1 MTMDSV
7 LPGGDAMMTESIR
20 QLEKLASEAI
30 RAEEGDYLV
39 DGLLH
44 CGKCHTPKQ
53 SRFDTAWGIRVTYHL
68 CECGMERRVKAEQQK
83 ADDAQMERISK
94 LRDLGFPDEE
104 MRNWTFEA
112 DDMANRKLTTVMH
125 RYVDKFQEMRNAGK
139 GLLLFGDVG
148 VGKSFYAACAV
159 NALIDSGVPCLMTS
173 FLRLTNK
180 IQERFEGRQ
189 EYIDSL
195 NRFKLLTID
204 DLGVERMTGTM
215 NEMVYAIIDSRY
227 RSKLPL
233 IVTTNLTA
241 DELKNPTDVHKAR
254 IYSRLME
261 MCIPIEVKGRDR
273 RKEKLK
279 RDFSTFEEL
288 LGL

>member
-1 MTMDSV
+1 
-7 LPGGDAMMTESIR
+7 MMTETIR

-30 RAEEGDYLV
+30 RAEDGDYLV
-39 DGLLH
+39 DGLLY

-53 SRFDTAWGIRVTYHL
+53 SRFDTAWGVRTTNHL
-68 CECGMERRVKAEQQK
+68 CECGMERRYKAERQK
-83 ADDAQMERISK
+83 AEEAEMARIVR

-104 MRNWTFEA
+104 MRNWTFAA
-112 DDMANRKLTTVMH
+112 DDGANQKMTTVMH
-125 RYVDKFQEMRNAGK
+125 RYVDKFADMRSAGK
-139 GLLLFGDVG
+139 GLLLFGNVG

-159 NALIDSGVPCLMTS
+159 NALIDRGVPCMMTS

-180 IQERFEGRQ
+180 IQSSFEGRQ
-189 EYIDSL
+189 EFIDGL
-195 NRFKLLTID
+195 NRFRLLTID

-215 NEMVYAIIDSRY
+215 NEMVYSIIDSRY
-227 RSKLPL
+227 RSKQPL

-241 DELKNPTDVHKAR
+241 DELKRPDDIHKER
-254 IYSRLME
+254 IYSRLLE
-261 MCIPIEVKGRDR
+261 MCIPIEVKGKDR

-279 RDFSTFEEL
+279 NDFSTFEEL